1 MKSLKKSLCVLT
13 ASALLVTAPFVSAS
27 TPQQPPQPALSP
39 LQMVIASLNLTE
51 EQQAEVF
58 SLVEDYQS
66 DRTEIDMES
75 AIELKKKQV
84 SLVTQPDFDEAEM
97 EKVIDTVQATEKSMV
112 MQEMRLKNNIYN
124 VLTEAQKEQFKTMMK
139 SALTGGK
146 PPVGKQ

>member
-1 MKSLKKSLCVLT
+1 MKSLKKSLCVLM

-27 TPQQPPQPALSP
+27 SPTQPPQPAASP

-51 EQQAEVF
+51 EQHAEVI

-66 DRTEIDMES
+66 DRTQIDMDK
-75 AIELKKKQV
+75 AIALKKKQIN
-84 SLVTQPDFDEAEM
+84 LVIQPDFDEAEM

-124 VLTEAQKEQFKTMMK
+124 VLTNEQKEQFKTMMK
-139 SALTGGK
+139 STMSGGK
-146 PPVGKQ
+146 

>member
-1 MKSLKKSLCVLT
+1 MKSLKKSRCVLA

-27 TPQQPPQPALSP
+27 SPQQPPQPAMSP

-66 DRTEIDMES
+66 DRTEIDMDN
-75 AIELKKKQV
+75 AIELKKKQI
-84 SLVTQPDFDEAEM
+84 SLVTQPEFDEAEM
-97 EKVIDTVQATEKSMV
+97 EKVIDTVQATEKTLV

-124 VLTEAQKEQFKTMMK
+124 VLTNEQKEQFKTMMK
-139 SALTGGK
+139 SVLSGNK
-146 PPVGKQ
+146 

>member
-13 ASALLVTAPFVSAS
+13 SSALLVTAPFVSAS
-27 TPQQPPQPALSP
+27 SPQQPTQPALSP

-58 SLVEDYQS
+58 SLVQDYQTS
-66 DRTEIDMES
+66 RTEIDMDS
-75 AIELKKKQV
+75 AIELKKKQIA
-84 SLVTQPDFDEAEM
+84 LVTQLEFDEAEM

-124 VLTEAQKEQFKTMMK
+124 VLIEEQKEQFKIMMR
-139 SALTGGK
+139 SALSGGE
-146 PPVGKQ
+146 

>member
-58 SLVEDYQS
+58 SLVQEYQS
-66 DRTEIDMES
+66 DRTEIDMDK
-75 AIELKKKQV
+75 AIELKKKQII
-84 SLVTQPDFDEAEM
+84 LVTQPDFDEAEM

-124 VLTEAQKEQFKTMMK
+124 VLTEEQKEQFKTMMK
-139 SALTGGK
+139 SALSGGK
-146 PPVGKQ
+146 

>member
-58 SLVEDYQS
+58 SLVQEYQS
-66 DRTEIDMES
+66 DRTEIDMDK
-75 AIELKKKQV
+75 AIKLKKKQI

-124 VLTEAQKEQFKTMMK
+124 VLTEEQKEQFKTMMK
-139 SALTGGK
+139 SALSGGK
-146 PPVGKQ
+146 

>member
-27 TPQQPPQPALSP
+27 SPQQPTQPALSP

-58 SLVEDYQS
+58 SLVQDYQTS
-66 DRTEIDMES
+66 RTEIDMDS
-75 AIELKKKQV
+75 AIELKKKQIA
-84 SLVTQPDFDEAEM
+84 LVTQPEFDEAEM

-124 VLTEAQKEQFKTMMK
+124 VLTKEQKEQFKTMMR
-139 SALTGGK
+139 SALSGG
-146 PPVGKQ
+146 Q

>member
-27 TPQQPPQPALSP
+27 SPQQPTQPALSP

-58 SLVEDYQS
+58 SLVQDYQTS
-66 DRTEIDMES
+66 RTEIDMDS
-75 AIELKKKQV
+75 AIELKKKQIA
-84 SLVTQPDFDEAEM
+84 LVTQLEFDEAEM

-112 MQEMRLKNNIYN
+112 MQEVRLKNKIYN
-124 VLTEAQKEQFKTMMK
+124 VLTEEQKEQFKTMMR
-139 SALTGGK
+139 SALSGG
-146 PPVGKQ
+146 Q

>member
-27 TPQQPPQPALSP
+27 SPQQPTQPALSP

-58 SLVEDYQS
+58 SLVQDYQTS
-66 DRTEIDMES
+66 RTEIDMDS
-75 AIELKKKQV
+75 TIELKKKQIA
-84 SLVTQPDFDEAEM
+84 LVTQPEFDEAEM

-124 VLTEAQKEQFKTMMK
+124 VLTEEQKEQFKTMMR
-139 SALTGGK
+139 SALSGG
-146 PPVGKQ
+146 Q

>member
-27 TPQQPPQPALSP
+27 SPQQPTQPALSP

-51 EQQAEVF
+51 EQQAEVS
-58 SLVEDYQS
+58 SLVQGYQTS
-66 DRTEIDMES
+66 RTEIDMDS
-75 AIELKKKQV
+75 AIELKKKQIA
-84 SLVTQPDFDEAEM
+84 LVTQLEFDEAEM

-124 VLTEAQKEQFKTMMK
+124 VLTEEQKEQFKTMMR
-139 SALTGGK
+139 SALSGG
-146 PPVGKQ
+146 Q

>member
-58 SLVEDYQS
+58 SLVQEYQS
-66 DRTEIDMES
+66 DRTEIDMDK
-75 AIELKKKQV
+75 AIELKKKQI

-97 EKVIDTVQATEKSMV
+97 EKVIDTVQATEKSVV

-124 VLTEAQKEQFKTMMK
+124 VLTEEQKEQFKTMMK
-139 SALTGGK
+139 SALSGGK
-146 PPVGKQ
+146 

>member
-13 ASALLVTAPFVSAS
+13 SSALLVTAPFVSAS
-27 TPQQPPQPALSP
+27 SPQQPTQPALSP

-58 SLVEDYQS
+58 SLVQDYQTS
-66 DRTEIDMES
+66 RTEFDMDS
-75 AIELKKKQV
+75 AIELKKKQIA
-84 SLVTQPDFDEAEM
+84 LVTQLEFDEAEM

-124 VLTEAQKEQFKTMMK
+124 VLIEEQKEQFKIMMR
-139 SALTGGK
+139 SALSGGE
-146 PPVGKQ
+146 

>member
-13 ASALLVTAPFVSAS
+13 ASALLVTAPLVSAS
-27 TPQQPPQPALSP
+27 SPQQPTQPALSP

-58 SLVEDYQS
+58 SLVQDYQTS
-66 DRTEIDMES
+66 RTEIDMDS
-75 AIELKKKQV
+75 AIELKKKQIA
-84 SLVTQPDFDEAEM
+84 LVTQPEFDEAEM

-124 VLTEAQKEQFKTMMK
+124 VLTEEQKEQFKTMMR
-139 SALTGGK
+139 SALSGG
-146 PPVGKQ
+146 Q

>member
-27 TPQQPPQPALSP
+27 SPQQPTQPALSP

-58 SLVEDYQS
+58 SLVQDYQTS
-66 DRTEIDMES
+66 RTEIDMDS
-75 AIELKKKQV
+75 AIELKKKQIA
-84 SLVTQPDFDEAEM
+84 LVTQLEFDEAEM

-124 VLTEAQKEQFKTMMK
+124 VLTEEQKEQFKTMMR
-139 SALTGGK
+139 SALSGG
-146 PPVGKQ
+146 Q

>member
-27 TPQQPPQPALSP
+27 SPQQPTQPALSP

-58 SLVEDYQS
+58 SLVQDYQTS
-66 DRTEIDMES
+66 RTEIDMDS
-75 AIELKKKQV
+75 AIELKKKQIA
-84 SLVTQPDFDEAEM
+84 LVTQPEFDEAEM

-112 MQEMRLKNNIYN
+112 LQEMRLKNNIYN
-124 VLTEAQKEQFKTMMK
+124 VLTEEQKEQFKTMMR
-139 SALTGGK
+139 SALSGG
-146 PPVGKQ
+146 Q

>member
-58 SLVEDYQS
+58 SLVQEYQS
-66 DRTEIDMES
+66 DRTEIDMDK
-75 AIELKKKQV
+75 AIELKKKQI

-124 VLTEAQKEQFKTMMK
+124 VLTEQQKEQFKTMMK
-139 SALTGGK
+139 SAISGGK
-146 PPVGKQ
+146 

>member
-58 SLVEDYQS
+58 SLVQEYQS
-66 DRTEIDMES
+66 DRTEIDMDK
-75 AIELKKKQV
+75 AIELKKKQI

-112 MQEMRLKNNIYN
+112 MQEIRLKNNIYN
-124 VLTEAQKEQFKTMMK
+124 VLTEEQKEQFKTMMK
-139 SALTGGK
+139 SALSGGK
-146 PPVGKQ
+146 

>member
-27 TPQQPPQPALSP
+27 SPQQPTQPALSP

-58 SLVEDYQS
+58 SLVQDYQTS
-66 DRTEIDMES
+66 RTEIDMDS
-75 AIELKKKQV
+75 AIELKKKQIA
-84 SLVTQPDFDEAEM
+84 LVTQLEFDEAEM

-124 VLTEAQKEQFKTMMK
+124 VLTDEQKEQFKTMMR
-139 SALTGGK
+139 SALSGG
-146 PPVGKQ
+146 Q

>member
-58 SLVEDYQS
+58 SLVQEYQS
-66 DRTEIDMES
+66 DRTEIDMDK
-75 AIELKKKQV
+75 AIELKKKQI

-124 VLTEAQKEQFKTMMK
+124 VLSEEQKEQFKTMMK
-139 SALTGGK
+139 SALSGGK
-146 PPVGKQ
+146 

>member
-1 MKSLKKSLCVLT
+1 MKSLKKSLCVLA

-27 TPQQPPQPALSP
+27 SPQQPPQPAMSP

-66 DRTEIDMES
+66 DRTEIDMDN
-75 AIELKKKQV
+75 AIELKKKQI
-84 SLVTQPDFDEAEM
+84 SLVTQPEFDEAEM
-97 EKVIDTVQATEKSMV
+97 EKVIDTVQATEKTLV

-124 VLTEAQKEQFKTMMK
+124 VLTNEQKEQFKTMMK
-139 SALTGGK
+139 SVLSGNK
-146 PPVGKQ
+146 

>member
-1 MKSLKKSLCVLT
+1 MKSLKKSLCVLM

-27 TPQQPPQPALSP
+27 SPTQPAASP

-51 EQQAEVF
+51 EQHAKVI

-66 DRTEIDMES
+66 DRTQIDMDK
-75 AIELKKKQV
+75 AIALKKKQIN
-84 SLVTQPDFDEAEM
+84 LVIQPDFDEAEM

-124 VLTEAQKEQFKTMMK
+124 VLTNEQKEQFKTMMK
-139 SALTGGK
+139 SAMSGGK
-146 PPVGKQ
+146 

>member
-58 SLVEDYQS
+58 SLVQEYQS
-66 DRTEIDMES
+66 DRTEIDMDK

-124 VLTEAQKEQFKTMMK
+124 VLTEEQKEQFKTMMK
-139 SALTGGK
+139 SALSGGK
-146 PPVGKQ
+146 

>member
-1 MKSLKKSLCVLT
+1 MKSLKKSLCVLA

-27 TPQQPPQPALSP
+27 SPQQPPQPAMSP

-66 DRTEIDMES
+66 DRTEIDMDN
-75 AIELKKKQV
+75 AIELKKKQI
-84 SLVTQPDFDEAEM
+84 SLVTQPEFDETEM
-97 EKVIDTVQATEKSMV
+97 EKVIDTVQATEKTLV

-124 VLTEAQKEQFKTMMK
+124 VLTNEQKEQFKTMMK
-139 SALTGGK
+139 SVLSGNK
-146 PPVGKQ
+146 

>member
-58 SLVEDYQS
+58 SLVQEYQS
-66 DRTEIDMES
+66 DRTEIDMDK
-75 AIELKKKQV
+75 AIELKKKQI

-124 VLTEAQKEQFKTMMK
+124 VLTEEQKEQFKTMMK
-139 SALTGGK
+139 SAISGGK
-146 PPVGKQ
+146 

>member
-58 SLVEDYQS
+58 SLVQEYQS
-66 DRTEIDMES
+66 DRAEIDMDK

-124 VLTEAQKEQFKTMMK
+124 VLTEEQKEQFKTMMK
-139 SALTGGK
+139 SALSGGK
-146 PPVGKQ
+146 

>member
-1 MKSLKKSLCVLT
+1 MKSLKKSLFVLT

-27 TPQQPPQPALSP
+27 SPQQPTQPALSP

-58 SLVEDYQS
+58 SLVQDYQTS
-66 DRTEIDMES
+66 RTEIDMDS
-75 AIELKKKQV
+75 AIELKKKQIA
-84 SLVTQPDFDEAEM
+84 LVTQPEFDEAEM

-124 VLTEAQKEQFKTMMK
+124 VLTEEQKEQFKTMMR
-139 SALTGGK
+139 SALTDG
-146 PPVGKQ
+146 Q

>member
-27 TPQQPPQPALSP
+27 SPQQPSQPALSP

-58 SLVEDYQS
+58 SLVQDYQTS
-66 DRTEIDMES
+66 RTEIDMDS
-75 AIELKKKQV
+75 AIELKKKQIA
-84 SLVTQPDFDEAEM
+84 LVTQPEFDEAEM
-97 EKVIDTVQATEKSMV
+97 EKVIDTVLATEKSMV

-124 VLTEAQKEQFKTMMK
+124 VLTEEQKEQFKTMMR
-139 SALTGGK
+139 SALSGG
-146 PPVGKQ
+146 Q

>member
-39 LQMVIASLNLTE
+39 LQIVIASLNLTE

-58 SLVEDYQS
+58 SLVQEYQS
-66 DRTEIDMES
+66 DRTEIDMNK
-75 AIELKKKQV
+75 AIELKKKQI

-124 VLTEAQKEQFKTMMK
+124 VLTEEQKEQFKTMMK
-139 SALTGGK
+139 SALSGGK
-146 PPVGKQ
+146 

>member
-58 SLVEDYQS
+58 SLVQEYQS
-66 DRTEIDMES
+66 DRTEIDMDK

-124 VLTEAQKEQFKTMMK
+124 VLTNEQKEQFKTMMK
-139 SALTGGK
+139 SAMSGGK
-146 PPVGKQ
+146 

>member
-1 MKSLKKSLCVLT
+1 MKSLKKSLCVLA

-27 TPQQPPQPALSP
+27 SPQQPPQPPMSP

-66 DRTEIDMES
+66 DRTEIDMDN
-75 AIELKKKQV
+75 AIELKKKQI
-84 SLVTQPDFDEAEM
+84 SLVTQPEFDEAEM
-97 EKVIDTVQATEKSMV
+97 EKVIDTVQATEKTLV

-124 VLTEAQKEQFKTMMK
+124 VLTNEQKEQFKTMLK
-139 SALTGGK
+139 SVLSGNK
-146 PPVGKQ
+146 

>member
-39 LQMVIASLNLTE
+39 LQMIIASLNLTE

-58 SLVEDYQS
+58 SLVQEYQS
-66 DRTEIDMES
+66 DRTEIDMDK
-75 AIELKKKQV
+75 AIELKKKQI

-124 VLTEAQKEQFKTMMK
+124 VLTEEQKEQFKTMMK
-139 SALTGGK
+139 SALSGGK
-146 PPVGKQ
+146 